1 MFIVLSIYLFIYWWW
16 SLLICWITDVTF
28 FCFSL
33 IYLHT
38 TPLCTNIYILR
49 FSIIET
55 HLSYDSSLSVRAVK
69 YHRALGVL
77 FWIFATL
84 HMLIYQVKWLQ
95 KGTLATNAWQNVRN
109 IPRNNIDIWKYL
121 FPLFCRKTHNCIV
134 FTTFRFGFLFQ
145 WFYLFASHDVTSFL
159 PSLSFS
165 VLHLPFTYL
174 TSPVSHISCSCF
186 LLNQPNYWIIQGTLD
201 APLGRRRND
210 WTIPLMEFTY
220 VQYIK
225 YCHQYFFG
233 TIISYS
239 TVYVL
244 YFYFPCN

>member
-38 TPLCTNIYILR
+38 TPLCTNIYIPH
-49 FSIIET
+49 FSIIEIRL
-55 HLSYDSSLSVRAVK
+55 HYDFSLFLSLSLSLRAVK

-109 IPRNNIDIWKYL
+109 VPRNNIDIWRYL
-121 FPLFCRKTHNCIV
+121 CTLFVKNTLLNSFLLHSVLDSFFCDLTCLRAMTLL
-134 FTTFRFGFLFQ
+134 FSYLRFLFQ
-145 WFYLFASHDVTSFL
+145 FCICL
-159 PSLSFS
+159 SLICPLLSPLIFPVFIFS
-165 VLHLPFTYL
+165 SI
-174 TSPVSHISCSCF
+174 SP
-186 LLNQPNYWIIQGTLD
+186 IIG
-201 APLGRRRND
+201 
-210 WTIPLMEFTY
+210 
-220 VQYIK
+220 
-225 YCHQYFFG
+225 
-233 TIISYS
+233 
-239 TVYVL
+239 
-244 YFYFPCN
+244 